1 MDSQKIEQGVKL
13 ILEGVGEDVSREGL
27 LDTPARIA
35 RMFSEILSGMSQ
47 KPADVLSA
55 TYDEGIEDLIL
66 VKDIPLYSMCE
77 HHLLPFIGKA
87 HIAYVP
93 DSGRVVGLSKLARL
107 VDVYARRL
115 QIQERLTSQIASALM
130 SVLKPKGVLV
140 VVEAEHLCMTM
151 RGIKKAGATTV
162 TSALR
167 GVFLKDERTRI
178 EAFNLIKK

>member
-1 MDSQKIEQGVKL
+1 MDSKKIEQGVKL
-13 ILEGVGEDVSREGL
+13 ILEGVGEDLSREGL

-47 KPADVLSA
+47 KPEDVLSA

-93 DSGRVVGLSKLARL
+93 DGGRVVGLSKLARL

-115 QIQERLTSQIASALM
+115 QIQERLTSQIASGLM

-151 RGIKKAGATTV
+151 RGIKKAGAATV